1 MMNTNSEKE
10 RNLIISLINDNE
22 SAFVELYALYKDR
35 LIYFAL
41 RFVKSREFAE
51 DVFQDAFTAVWQNR
65 RFLNPDT
72 SFASY
77 LYTIMRNRILNLLA
91 NIDKELQLKE
101 KILSSALDVHND
113 TENSIMDAD
122 LTRLFEKALDDLT
135 PQQRTVFQLSRQE
148 MLSHKEIAEQLGISV
163 YTVQQH
169 ISAALKVIRVYLSK
183 YAGLY
188 TDLLLLLFCLNR

>member
-1 MMNTNSEKE
+1 MNTNSDKE
-10 RNLIISLINDNE
+10 RNLIVNLINDSE
-22 SAFVELYALYKDR
+22 SAFVELYTLYKDR

-65 RFLNPDT
+65 HFLNPDA
-72 SFASY
+72 SFSSY

-101 KILSSALDVHND
+101 KILSSAIDVSND
-113 TENSIMDAD
+113 TENRIIDAE
-122 LTRLFEKALDDLT
+122 LTDLFEKALDYLT
-135 PQQRTVFQLSRQE
+135 PQQRTIFELSRKE
-148 MLSHKEIAEQLGISV
+148 MLSHKEIANYLGISV

-169 ISAALKVIRVYLSK
+169 ISTSLKVIRTYLSK

-188 TDLLLLLFCLNR
+188 TDILLFLFCLNR

>member
-10 RNLIISLINDNE
+10 YSLIVNLINDSE
-22 SAFVELYALYKDR
+22 SAFIELYTLYKDR

-51 DVFQDAFTAVWQNR
+51 DVFQDVFTAVWQNR
-65 RFLNPDT
+65 HFLNPDA
-72 SFASY
+72 SFSSY
-77 LYTIMRNRILNLLA
+77 LYTIMRNRILNLLT

-101 KILSSALDVHND
+101 KILSSAIDVSND
-113 TENSIMDAD
+113 TENRIIDAD
-122 LTRLFEKALDDLT
+122 LTHLFEKALDDLT
-135 PQQRTVFQLSRQE
+135 PQQRTIFELSRKE
-148 MLSHKEIAEQLGISV
+148 MLSHKEIAERLGISI

-169 ISAALKVIRVYLSK
+169 ISASLKVIRTYLSK

-188 TDLLLLLFCLNR
+188 TDMLLLLFCLNR